1 MADRCHGVPNR
12 APSLSHVDSPRPRP
26 DQVFTTWQSS
36 ALDGHSHGVTDEEFA
51 AGARRQQGMYL
62 AVCGAVICLAD
73 SFAAPGRRCPDCVDT
88 LTGPSTQDSAVALD
102 AEARTRRRFGR
113 RVT

>member
-1 MADRCHGVPNR
+1 MADRCHDVPIR
-12 APSLSHVDSPRPRP
+12 APSLSHVDSPRPLP
-26 DQVFTTWQSS
+26 GQVFTTWQSS

-51 AGARRQQGMYL
+51 AGAQRQQGMYL

-73 SFAAPGRRCPDCVDT
+73 SFEAPGRRCPDCVDT
-88 LTGPSTQDSAVALD
+88 LTGQSTQDTTVTLD
-102 AEARTRRRFGR
+102 AAARPRRRFGR

>member
-1 MADRCHGVPNR
+1 MADRCHDVPIR
-12 APSLSHVDSPRPRP
+12 ALSLSHVDSPRTQP

-73 SFAAPGRRCPDCVDT
+73 SFEAPGRRCPDCVDT
-88 LTGPSTQDSAVALD
+88 LNGSPVQDVPVALN
-102 AEARTRRRFGR
+102 AAARPRRRFGR
-113 RVT
+113 RIT

>member
-1 MADRCHGVPNR
+1 MADRCHGVPNQ
-12 APSLSHVDSPRPRP
+12 APSLSDVDSPRPRP

-51 AGARRQQGMYL
+51 AGARRRQGMYH

-73 SFAAPGRRCPDCVDT
+73 SFEAPGRRCPDCVDT
-88 LTGPSTQDSAVALD
+88 LAGQPAQDEPATAD
-102 AEARTRRRFGR
+102 AAARPRRRFGR